1 MTGLSGL
8 IWATEEASC
17 PFAASGPC
25 QLVPI
30 ANEPLLFHALDT
42 LRASGVDEAVV
53 LVTAETEAPIRQAVA
68 DARRF
73 GLRTTYLRAD
83 GRGEWCEALRSA
95 ANLLGAR
102 PCVVQHENGVI
113 RGDLRAH
120 AQEIG
125 RRPSDALVLM
135 HPPAAGNHVE
145 GMNGRRLLRLLDAS
159 PTNGL
164 APTGVCLLGEGLL
177 ARLRDGLVPARD
189 GSFGEAL
196 ARIVDGRGRLEAR
209 EVAGWWRYAA
219 SGSALLEANRMVL
232 DDISSDWEGA
242 TCVDS
247 QVQGRV
253 VAHPTAVL
261 ESSIVRGP
269 AVIGARARVRHSY
282 IGPYTAIGDG
292 ARVDGAEI
300 ESSIILS
307 GAVIRH
313 LGRRLEDSVVGA
325 GTKVHRDFALP
336 TALRVRVGE
345 GQLIS
350 LPY

>member
-1 MTGLSGL
+1 MAGVSGL

-17 PFAASGPC
+17 PFAASGPR

-30 ANEPLLFHALDT
+30 ANEPLLFHTLGA

-53 LVTAETEAPIRQAVA
+53 LVSAQTEDPIRRAVA
-68 DARRF
+68 DGWRF

-83 GRGEWCEALRSA
+83 APGEWCQALRSA
-95 ANLLGAR
+95 ASLLGER
-102 PCVVQHENGVI
+102 PCIVQHEDGVI

-120 AQEIG
+120 AEEIG
-125 RRPSDALVLM
+125 RRPSDALVLV
-135 HPPAAGNHVE
+135 HPPATGSRVE
-145 GMNGRRLLRLLDAS
+145 GMNGRRLLRLLDPS
-159 PTNGL
+159 PINGL
-164 APTGVCLLGEGLL
+164 APTGVCMLGGGLL
-177 ARLRDGLVPARD
+177 ARARNGLAGRD

-209 EVAGWWRYAA
+209 EVAGWWRYTAT
-219 SGSALLEANRMVL
+219 GSALLEANRMVL

-242 TCVDS
+242 ACVDS

-253 VAHPTAVL
+253 VAHPSAVL
-261 ESSIVRGP
+261 ESTIVRGP
-269 AVIGARARVRHSY
+269 AVIGPRARVRHSY
-282 IGPYTAIGDG
+282 IGPYTAIGNG